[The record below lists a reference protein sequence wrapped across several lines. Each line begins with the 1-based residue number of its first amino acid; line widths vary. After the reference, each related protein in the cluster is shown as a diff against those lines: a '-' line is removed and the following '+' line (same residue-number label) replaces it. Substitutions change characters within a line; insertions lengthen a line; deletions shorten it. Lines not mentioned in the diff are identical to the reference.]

1 MGTLLLFAAVIR
13 FVFSRIALLNGYG
26 EAIKWGA
33 SFLRHPGDF
42 CFCKGS
48 IINIETFSDI
58 LVGTEDRYSVTFF
71 EKEVGREFQYNFA
84 ISLDR

>member
-26 EAIKWGA
+26 EAMGC

-71 EKEVGREFQYNFA
+71 EKEVGREFQYDFT

>member
-26 EAIKWGA
+26 EVIKWGA

-42 CFCKGS
+42 
-48 IINIETFSDI
+48 
-58 LVGTEDRYSVTFF
+58 
-71 EKEVGREFQYNFA
+71 
-84 ISLDR
+84 